1 MLVFIDESGDPGFK
15 VKRGSTSYFVVALV
29 IFDDELE
36 AEETALKIKKLR
48 RSLKKTDRFEFKF
61 NKCSKKYRI
70 KFLSTVKSCKFR
82 VRAIVFQKDKIYSKN
97 LRISKDRF
105 YNYAIKMV
113 LKHNNE
119 SIKGAKIRLDGLGE
133 RLFRRNLT
141 AYLRRSLNAKEKI
154 IIKNLRFRDSRK
166 DVLIQL
172 ADMVVGSIARSYSK
186 RKTDC
191 EEYKKIIKKRI
202 EDIWEFK

>member
-1 MLVFIDESGDPGFK
+1 MLIFIDESGDPGFK

-70 KFLSTVKSCKFR
+70 KLLDTIKSCKFR
-82 VRAIVFQKDKIYSKN
+82 VRAIVFQKGDIYS
-97 LRISKDRF
+97 RHFRSSKESF
-105 YNYAIKMV
+105 YNYAVKMV
-113 LKHNNE
+113 LQHNNKT
-119 SIKGAKIRLDGLGE
+119 IKGAKIRLDGLGE
-133 RLFRRNLT
+133 REFRRKLT
-141 AYLRRSLNAKEKI
+141 AYLRRNLNAGEKK
-154 IIKNLRFRDSRK
+154 IIKNLRFRDSKR

-172 ADMVVGSIARSYSK
+172 ADMVVGAISRSYSVK
-186 RKTDC
+186 KTDC
-191 EEYKKIIKKRI
+191 NIYKDIIKNRI